1 MAYYIGMKGN
11 RVVVVNEKGTEAA
24 YHAIGRVLGIDAA
37 DTGNIDLDAF
47 AEIPRLAAGGFKEL
61 FEDRLG

>member
-1 MAYYIGMKGN
+1 MPLYLGMKDN
-11 RVVVVNEKGTEAA
+11 RVIVTNAEGTEEA
-24 YHAIGRVLGIDAA
+24 YHAIGQKLGIDAA

-47 AEIPRLAAGGFKEL
+47 AEVPFLKPGHTKEL

>member
-1 MAYYIGMKGN
+1 MPLYLGMKDK
-11 RVVVVNEKGTEAA
+11 RVIVTNAENADEA
-24 YHAIGRVLGIDAA
+24 YHAIGKKLGIDAA

-47 AEIPRLAAGGFKEL
+47 AEVPFLKAGHTKEL